1 MADISKINVNSTTY
15 NIKDARLPD
24 LNSSTSQYLRGDG
37 SWAAPIVQT
46 MSGNV
51 DVSDEDT
58 YLLIEPGSGG
68 GGGGGNYQAK
78 TNISPTASSQTITP
92 DSGYDALSSV
102 QINGDANLVAA
113 NIADG
118 KTIFNVAGSHK
129 GYTLL
134 GSKTVTANN
143 ITGTSATSFDSITIS
158 SAWTDAKIIYV
169 RIRDTA
175 STAPRAGYFYGSD
188 CWFIN
193 YQAGNSSTSSLTYAA
208 RSIHRYSTSSVWGGY
223 TSGTTT
229 GYGIYAYDINTS
241 GRVRIYT
248 RYSSSYSLTIDGT
261 YKVEVYA
268 LDWPDGISV
277 YD

>member
-15 NIKDARLPD
+15 NLKDSRLPN
-24 LNSSTSQYLRGDG
+24 LNSSTTQYLRGDG
-37 SWAAPIVQT
+37 TWAAPTVQT

-51 DVSDEDT
+51 DVSDEGS

-78 TNISPTASSQTITP
+78 TNITPTTSSQTITP

-102 QINGDANLVAA
+102 QVNGDANLIAA
-113 NIADG
+113 NIANG

-134 GSKTVTANN
+134 GSKNVTANV
-143 ITGTSATSFDSITIS
+143 TSTSAAMLDSITIS

-175 STAPRAGYFYGSD
+175 TNAPRAGYFYGSD

-193 YQAGNSSTSSLTYAA
+193 YQAANGSTSSIAYAA
-208 RSIHRYSTSSVWGGY
+208 RVIHRYSTSSVWGEY
-223 TSGTTT
+223 IPSTTT
-229 GYGIYAYDINTS
+229 GYGVYAYDIDTS
-241 GRVRIYT
+241 GKVRIYT
-248 RYSSSYSLTIDGT
+248 RYNSSYSLTINGT

-268 LDWPDGISV
+268 LDWPDGVSV